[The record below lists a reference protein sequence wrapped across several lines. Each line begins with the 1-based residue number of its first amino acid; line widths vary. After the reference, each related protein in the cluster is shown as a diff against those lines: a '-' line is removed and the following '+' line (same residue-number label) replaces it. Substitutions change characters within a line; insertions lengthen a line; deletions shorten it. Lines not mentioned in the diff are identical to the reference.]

1 MCDNKCN
8 NINNSASNKNNN
20 NAEPPSTKSHK
31 HDSKT
36 LINFAV
42 LTISTSK
49 YEGRGDDRSGIILKD
64 SIEKSCH
71 TVKEKGLVS
80 DEKDMIIGKVTQY
93 LKNPQIDIIITTG
106 GTGLAKRDITIESLK
121 PLFEKELTGF
131 NSLFMHLSYEAI
143 GSACVLSRATAGTIG
158 KKAIFCLPGS
168 PDACSLAMEKI
179 ILKEAGHILKH
190 AGE

>member
-8 NINNSASNKNNN
+8 TTNNINPNNN
-20 NAEPPSTKSHK
+20 RNSEPASTKSHK
-31 HDSKT
+31 HDTKT
-36 LINFAV
+36 LISFAV

-49 YEGRGDDRSGIILKD
+49 YEARGDDRSGIVLKD
-64 SIEKSCH
+64 SIEKSGH
-71 TVKEKGLVS
+71 SVKEKGLVS
-80 DEKDMIIGKVTQY
+80 DEKEMIIGKVKQY
-93 LKNPQIDIIITTG
+93 LKNPAIDIIITTG

>member
-1 MCDNKCN
+1 MCDKKCN
-8 NINNSASNKNNN
+8 SNNSEPASTRGHK
-20 NAEPPSTKSHK
+20 EETKK
-31 HDSKT
+31 R
-36 LINFAV
+36 INFAV

-49 YEGRGDDRSGIILKD
+49 YEARGDDRSGMVLKET
-64 SIEKSCH
+64 IEKAGH
-71 TVKEKGLVS
+71 AVKEKGLVS
-80 DEKDMIIGKVTQY
+80 DERDMIIGKVIQY
-93 LKNPQIDIIITTG
+93 LNDPSIDAIVTTG
-106 GTGLAKRDITIESLK
+106 GTGLAKRDITIESVK
-121 PLFEKELTGF
+121 PLFEKDITGF

-143 GSACVLSRATAGTIG
+143 GSACVLSRASAGTIR

>member
-8 NINNSASNKNNN
+8 NN
-20 NAEPPSTKSHK
+20 NAEPASTRGHK
-31 HDSKT
+31 EETKKRIS
-36 LINFAV
+36 FAV
-42 LTISTSK
+42 LTVSTSK
-49 YEGRGDDRSGIILKD
+49 YEGRGDDRSGIVLKEI
-64 SIEKSCH
+64 IEKAGYA
-71 TVKEKGLVS
+71 VKEKGLVS
-80 DEKDMIIGKVTQY
+80 DEKDMIIEKVSQFTR
-93 LKNPQIDIIITTG
+93 NPEIDIIVTTG
-106 GTGLAKRDITIESLK
+106 GTGLAKRDITIESVK

-131 NSLFMHLSYEAI
+131 NSLFMHLSYDAI
-143 GSACVLSRATAGTIG
+143 GSACVLSRAAAGTIG